1 MQDMG
6 VIETLCQKPGYMKMQ
21 MCIPIYTNL
30 MNGLIQVRTINMKNV
45 VKAKE
50 LSMSIKNAE
59 VQWKS
64 YQNSVQKLKNQE
76 AKEMANQK

>member
-1 MQDMG
+1 
-6 VIETLCQKPGYMKMQ
+6 MKMQ

>member
-1 MQDMG
+1 MNDMG

-30 MNGLIQVRTINMKNV
+30 VNGLIQIRTINMKNA

-59 VQWKS
+59 IQSKS
-64 YQNSVQKLKNQE
+64 YQNSVQNLKNQE
-76 AKEMANQK
+76 AKEMLNQK

>member
-1 MQDMG
+1 MG
-6 VIETLCQKPGYMKMQ
+6 VIETLCQKQGYMKMQ